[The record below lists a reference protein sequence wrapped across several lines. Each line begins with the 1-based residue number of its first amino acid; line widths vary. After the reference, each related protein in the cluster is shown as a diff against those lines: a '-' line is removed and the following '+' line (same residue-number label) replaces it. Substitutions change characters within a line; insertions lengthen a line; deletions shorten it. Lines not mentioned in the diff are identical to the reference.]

1 MRMDKSVCEW
11 IRFVCERIRVVCES
25 GVVCMREWSM
35 CNSSIVDVGMCECA
49 RMGVWESGGRSV
61 RVCGDRSLRGWRR
74 ECASV
79 QRLLCECAAASMEKG
94 VCEFA
99 IAQL

>member
-49 RMGVWESGGRSV
+49 RMGVWES
-61 RVCGDRSLRGWRR
+61 
-74 ECASV
+74 
-79 QRLLCECAAASMEKG
+79 
-94 VCEFA
+94 
-99 IAQL
+99 